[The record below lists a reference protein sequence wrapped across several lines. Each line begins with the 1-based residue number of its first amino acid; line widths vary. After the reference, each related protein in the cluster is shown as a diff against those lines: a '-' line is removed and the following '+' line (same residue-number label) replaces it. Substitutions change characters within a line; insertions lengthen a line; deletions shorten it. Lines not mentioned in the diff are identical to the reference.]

1 MRMGYEG
8 IPDVLSVQQA
18 GRLLR
23 DHSLSWSDV
32 TDDAE
37 AGDRTAQR
45 LLSVQHGT
53 APAIRWQMLAAY
65 LGY

>member
-18 GRLLR
+18 ARLLR

-32 TDDAE
+32 ADDAE
-37 AGDRTAQR
+37 SGDKTAQR
-45 LLSVQHGT
+45 LLSVRRGT
-53 APAIRWQMLAAY
+53 APAIKWQMLAAY